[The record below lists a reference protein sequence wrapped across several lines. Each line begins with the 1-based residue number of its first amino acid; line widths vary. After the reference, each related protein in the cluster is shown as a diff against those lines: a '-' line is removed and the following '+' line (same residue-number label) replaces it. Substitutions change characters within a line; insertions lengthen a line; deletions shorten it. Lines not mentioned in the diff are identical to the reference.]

1 VKCPA
6 GELPVENKPVERVDW
21 SDEEEEDDELPAFDR
36 RGMEGLM
43 SQFVSELGEEIG
55 KRNSDLSRAQEIMY
69 DAWDEPNP
77 AKRITLAH
85 EALKLFALCADAY
98 VLLAQE
104 EADTVKRALE
114 LYQQGVSAGE
124 KALGADYF
132 QENTGYFR
140 GLLETRP

>member
-1 VKCPA
+1 
-6 GELPVENKPVERVDW
+6 
-21 SDEEEEDDELPAFDR
+21 
-36 RGMEGLM
+36 
-43 SQFVSELGEEIG
+43 
-55 KRNSDLSRAQEIMY
+55 
-69 DAWDEPNP
+69 
-77 AKRITLAH
+77 
-85 EALKLFALCADAY
+85 LKLFALCADAY